1 MSDIPVSTVVNVTI
15 GVAPTFPSRRG
26 FGTLNIIGISSVI
39 GILERARTY
48 ASMAGVE
55 ADFPPTAEEYKAA
68 QIYYSQNPRPV
79 QLVISRRAGTAVGAE
94 LRGGANI
101 TAIVADWKAITDGS
115 LKVSIGGVT
124 SDVTGLDFSSVN
136 NLPGVA
142 AVVQAGIRAVVGAAA
157 AYTNAVVAYKSGR
170 FYLTSG
176 VAGASSA
183 IGLAVDAATGT
194 AIAERL
200 QWRSQDGARTAN
212 GVDTESLVDALV
224 AAQNVNQDWYGA
236 AFTKETRES
245 SFNDQW
251 IEAAAWTQ
259 ARIKL
264 LGYDTEDL
272 TNLDPL
278 NDTSVAYQVDQL
290 AYDRTLMVFNGTAG
304 EYAAVSAL
312 ARMFIV
318 NFNTAASTLTLKF
331 KQLPGITPADLS
343 VSEKAALDKIHVN
356 SYTNVGGNPM
366 LAEGVMAGGRFA
378 DEVHGIDWL
387 QNAVETNVFGKL
399 YTDLTKTAMTDAGV
413 ASLQQQVEKGL
424 DQAIYNGLG
433 APGYLPD
440 GTYLQKGYITD
451 AVKMKDHNQSD
462 KENRQAPPITFTL
475 IGAGAIHGIQIVG
488 TFQR

>member
-26 FGTLNIIGISSVI
+26 FGTLNIIGTSSVI
-39 GILERARTY
+39 GILERARVY
-48 ASMAGVE
+48 ASMDGVE

-68 QIYYSQNPRPV
+68 QVYYSQNPRPV
-79 QLVISRRAGTAVGAE
+79 QLVISRRAGAAVGAE

-101 TAIVADWKAITDGS
+101 EALVANWKLITTGS
-115 LKVSIGGVT
+115 VKVSIGGVA
-124 SDVTGLDFSSVN
+124 SDITGLDFSSVN

-142 AVVQAGIRAVVGAAA
+142 AVVQAGIRGLSGAAA
-157 AYTNAVVAYKSGR
+157 AYTNAVVTYKGGR

-176 VAGASSA
+176 VTGASST
-183 IGLAVDAATGT
+183 IGVAVDAATGT
-194 AIAERL
+194 AIAEKL
-200 QWRSQDGARTAN
+200 QWRAEDGARVAN
-212 GVDTESLVDALV
+212 GVDTETLVDALV
-224 AAQNVNQDWYGA
+224 AAQEVNQDWYGVT
-236 AFTKETRES
+236 FTKETRDT

-251 IEAAAWTQ
+251 VEAAAWVQ
-259 ARIKL
+259 ARVKL
-264 LGYDTEDL
+264 LGYDTEDR

-278 NDTSVAYQVDQL
+278 NDTSVAYQLDQ
-290 AYDRTLMVFNGTAG
+290 ASYFRTLGVFNDVAG
-304 EYAAVSAL
+304 QYGAVSAL

-318 NFNTAASTLTLKF
+318 NFNTANSTLTLKF
-331 KQLPGITPADLS
+331 KQLPGITPAEIT
-343 VSEKAALDKIHVN
+343 VSQKAALDAVHLN
-356 SYTNVGGNPM
+356 SYTDVGGNPM
-366 LAEGVMAGGRFA
+366 LAEGVMFGGRFA

-440 GTYLQKGYITD
+440 GTYLQKGYITE

-462 KENRQAPPITFTL
+462 KERRQAPPITFTL